1 MAVSLAVQ
9 TTDDAP
15 ANEVERLQDENR
27 TLVERLAGLENELAR
42 RDRIIDDDIEVKDKL
57 STELKESRR
66 EVDQLQHQLE
76 EAEDEVRRAKGILYR
91 IIHLLPL
98 ILKPLPAAKYSGGS
112 CFAFA

>member
-9 TTDDAP
+9 TIDDAP

-27 TLVERLAGLENELAR
+27 ALVERLAGLENELDR
-42 RDRIIDDDIEVKDKL
+42 RDRIIDDDIEVNDKL
-57 STELKESRR
+57 STELKGSRR
-66 EVDQLQHQLE
+66 EVDQLQHQLK
-76 EAEDEVRRAKGILYR
+76 EAEDEVLRAKGILYR

-98 ILKPLPAAKYSGGS
+98 LPAAKYSGGS